1 MKSIIHIGGLDTY
14 DQTHESGNTILFDI
28 IKKLPFNST
37 HVLGLQ
43 RLKNDPQ
50 SVFIPLGGGQ
60 KGLEN
65 YISPDA
71 VILYDS
77 LLKPQTVLDIYE
89 KHKCPIIWSAM
100 GHDFLTGGCA
110 YPNQHGLSCEK
121 FKTDCSE
128 CPQRVNNSPETL
140 KDKIR
145 LNEIELYGVA
155 ASTYSLSLM
164 NSSPI
169 FKDKKCVLI
178 PFPYDEIPVSDLSKE
193 EAREMFSI
201 PQDKF
206 VIFWGTCHPDT
217 PRKGKVYAEEA
228 LNNLYKKVSNPED
241 FVLVTAGLE
250 PTVSFKNT
258 QPFELIHAGYMDT
271 REKLS
276 HLYKAA
282 DVGLQSTVEDA
293 GPMMVTECLMNNTRV
308 VSFDNCVSPDVIEEG
323 KTGFVVPTFDTE
335 ALGEALLKAYA
346 TKDLVIDCT
355 KKCLEFNSKE
365 SFKKKWFDFLSEV
378 MK

>member
-1 MKSIIHIGGLDTY
+1 MDTY
-14 DQTHESGNTILFDI
+14 DRTHESGNTILFDI

-43 RLKNDPQ
+43 RLRNDPQ
-50 SVFIPLGGGQ
+50 SVFFPLGGAQ

-65 YISPDA
+65 HISPDA
-71 VILYDS
+71 VILYDT

-110 YPNQHGLSCEK
+110 YPNQHGLPCQK

-128 CPQRVNNSPETL
+128 CPQQVSNSAETL
-140 KDKIR
+140 RDKIR

-155 ASTYSLSLM
+155 ASTYTLSLM

-169 FKDKKCVLI
+169 FKDKKCILI
-178 PFPYDEIPVSDLSKE
+178 PFAYDEIPVSDLSKE
-193 EAREMFSI
+193 EARRMFSI

-217 PRKGKVYAEEA
+217 PRKGKLYAEET
-228 LNNLYKKVSNPED
+228 LNQLYKKVSNPED
-241 FVLVTAGLE
+241 FILVTAGLE
-250 PTVSFKNT
+250 PTTSFQDT
-258 QPFELIHAGYMDT
+258 QPFEVIHAGYMDT

-276 HLYKAA
+276 HLYRAA
-282 DVGLQSTVEDA
+282 DVGLQTTVEDA

-308 VSFDNCVSPDVIEEG
+308 VSFDNCISPDVIDEG
-323 KTGFVVPTFDTE
+323 KTGFVVPTFDCE
-335 ALGEALLKAYA
+335 ALSDALIKAYD
-346 TKDLVIDCT
+346 TKDLVVDCT
-355 KKCLEFNSKE
+355 KKCLEFSNKE
-365 SFKKKWFDFLSEV
+365 SFKQKWFDFLSEV
-378 MK
+378 VR